1 VADHP
6 RDPGGEMPSDGVEVE
21 PAVVVEVGEV
31 RPPANRRDPDGRA
44 AETRARVLD
53 AVTARLATDL
63 GDVTEPLLVV
73 LTSGTTGAP
82 RAVIRTLTSW
92 TSSHRMVDTAF
103 GLRPDD
109 VIWAPGALSST
120 LTLFAAH
127 HAHTTGRRA
136 VLSGPWHGVEAA
148 LAEGAGD
155 ATVIQAV
162 PPIVA
167 DVLDAVDAGRLPR
180 LRVAVVAGAR
190 VPALLH
196 DRARAL
202 GVRLIEY
209 YGAAELS
216 FVACGRDAA
225 SLGAFEGVEIEVR
238 AGVVWVRSPY
248 TAEPG
253 WQTVGDTGT
262 WDGHRLRLGGRP
274 GTVTT
279 AGATVVLAEVEAALD
294 GRATCFGV
302 LRESV
307 GEALAAAVTDADE
320 LPVLQALA
328 RSRLSPAQRP
338 RVWLVVEEIPL
349 TPAGK
354 VDRAALSRR
363 RAPGS
368 PTRPAPAAPP
378 RSP

>member
-1 VADHP
+1 VPGSSRAPDPVAAVLAA
-6 RDPGGEMPSDGVEVE
+6 RDEG
-21 PAVVVEVGEV
+21 
-31 RPPANRRDPDGRA
+31 RD
-44 AETRARVLD
+44 
-53 AVTARLATDL
+53 LALT
-63 GDVTEPLLVV
+63 
-73 LTSGTTGAP
+73 TSGTTGVPRTVVRTTESWWASFAP
-82 RAVIRTLTSW
+82 YTDLSGVTAGSRVWVPGPLTG
-92 TSSHRMVDTAF
+92 TMN
-103 GLRPDD
+103 
-109 VIWAPGALSST
+109 
-120 LTLFAAH
+120 LFAAV
-127 HAHTTGRRA
+127 HASVVGASVVERDRATHACLTPA
-136 VLSGPWHGVEAA
+136 VLDRHLDLLPRGTRVTVAGDALSAA
-148 LAEGAGD
+148 LA
-155 ATVIQAV
+155 
-162 PPIVA
+162 
-167 DVLDAVDAGRLPR
+167 
-180 LRVAVVAGAR
+180 
-190 VPALLH
+190 
-196 DRARAL
+196 DRAERAGL
-202 GVRLIEY
+202 SVAHY

-216 FVACGRDAA
+216 FVACGRDTA

-279 AGATVVLAEVEAALD
+279 AGATVVLADVEAALD

-307 GEALAAAVTDADE
+307 GEVLAAAVTDADE

-338 RVWLVVEEIPL
+338 RVWLVVDELPL

-368 PTRPAPAAPP
+368 ATRPAPATPP